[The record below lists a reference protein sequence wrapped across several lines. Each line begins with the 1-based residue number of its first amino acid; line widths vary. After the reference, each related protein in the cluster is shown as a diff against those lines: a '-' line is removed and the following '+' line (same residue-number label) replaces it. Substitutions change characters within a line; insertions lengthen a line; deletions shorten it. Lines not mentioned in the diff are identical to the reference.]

1 MNTPT
6 VRPVTRNGRTHYV
19 EEPAALPP
27 LTPDEII
34 MRGVGAAT
42 AVVVTG
48 ALVWSTVSVGA
59 MLAQL
64 APAWAAYMIAGVFDL
79 AWIVAMAME
88 FVLRFE
94 PGRQKVPKTIGWL
107 ALLASMGAIFTHG
120 ALLDKPWI
128 GAFGALVSAL
138 AKGLWWLLMFVTTR
152 RLDRDTQAWLTLEL
166 GEIHARR
173 AEQNA
178 LAKVRR
184 EREKYALDQPAEL
197 PQLTV
202 HRSADHPTPEAEPAA
217 LPTPDKRQPLREPA
231 GPVGEEIEDI
241 DDLLSQHHA
250 PVVYFLR
257 NGTRVKIGTTRN
269 LRPRIARLALRP
281 DNVVRVEHGGQ
292 DYEQSL
298 HARFDDYR
306 VGNTEWFELRGELAA
321 YLGLDEAQPLELT
334 AQFVEPTAHLAA
346 PSLPGGGLS
355 TVSTQASMSEP
366 AAQAAEPE
374 AQSFGF
380 SAHLTAQSAQR
391 AKALARVAELL
402 AQDRGITSDQVKE
415 ELGVSPATAK
425 RYLREAR
432 QAL

>member
-59 MLAQL
+59 MLTQL
-64 APAWAAYMIAGVFDL
+64 APAWAAYMIAGIFDL

-138 AKGLWWLLMFVTTR
+138 AKGLWWLLMYVTTR

-184 EREKYALDQPAEL
+184 EREKYALDQPTEPSTVQLDRAPVQPQSAPVQPADQPVDQIETVTEPAPVHAVNQTVGRPVQPKDQVAEL
-197 PQLTV
+197 HVRLKNGDHITKSQAAEILGIPESTAWRRLT
-202 HRSADHPTPEAEPAA
+202 
-217 LPTPDKRQPLREPA
+217 
-231 GPVGEEIEDI
+231 
-241 DDLLSQHHA
+241 
-250 PVVYFLR
+250 
-257 NGTRVKIGTTRN
+257 
-269 LRPRIARLALRP
+269 
-281 DNVVRVEHGGQ
+281 
-292 DYEQSL
+292 
-298 HARFDDYR
+298 
-306 VGNTEWFELRGELAA
+306 
-321 YLGLDEAQPLELT
+321 
-334 AQFVEPTAHLAA
+334 
-346 PSLPGGGLS
+346 
-355 TVSTQASMSEP
+355 
-366 AAQAAEPE
+366 AAQA
-374 AQSFGF
+374 
-380 SAHLTAQSAQR
+380 
-391 AKALARVAELL
+391 LL
-402 AQDRGITSDQVKE
+402 NEYR
-415 ELGVSPATAK
+415 
-425 RYLREAR
+425 
-432 QAL
+432 

>member
-184 EREKYALDQPAEL
+184 EREKYALGLAADPPVTAEQPE
-197 PQLTV
+197 P
-202 HRSADHPTPEAEPAA
+202 PTAPVA
-217 LPTPDKRQPLREPA
+217 LPKPVKQSPPMEAA

-241 DDLLSQHHA
+241 DGLLGQHHA

-257 NGTRVKIGTTRN
+257 NGTRVKIGTSRN

-281 DNVVRVEHGGQ
+281 DNVMRVEHGGQ

-298 HARFDDYR
+298 HARFDEYR

-321 YLGLDEAQPLELT
+321 YLGEPDAQPLELT
-334 AQFVEPTAHLAA
+334 AQFVEPTAHLAEPA
-346 PSLPGGGLS
+346 HAGGGLS
-355 TVSTQASMSEP
+355 TVSMQASTSEP
-366 AAQAAEPE
+366 AAPAAAPE
-374 AQSFGF
+374 AQGFGF

-402 AQDRGITSDQVKE
+402 AEDRGITSEQVKE

-425 RYLREAR
+425 RYLREVR

>member
-1 MNTPT
+1 VNTPT

-42 AVVVTG
+42 AIVVTG

-94 PGRQKVPKTIGWL
+94 PDRQKVPKTIGWL
-107 ALLASMGAIFTHG
+107 ALLASMAAIFTHG

-184 EREKYALDQPAEL
+184 EREKYAMDQPAEPPTVQL
-197 PQLTV
+197 DRTPVQPQSTPV
-202 HRSADHPTPEAEPAA
+202 QPADQQVDQIEAPAEPVTVQPVNQTAGRPVQPKDQVAELHLRLKRGDHITKSQAA
-217 LPTPDKRQPLREPA
+217 VILGVPESTAYR
-231 GPVGEEIEDI
+231 
-241 DDLLSQHHA
+241 
-250 PVVYFLR
+250 
-257 NGTRVKIGTTRN
+257 
-269 LRPRIARLALRP
+269 RL
-281 DNVVRVEHGGQ
+281 
-292 DYEQSL
+292 
-298 HARFDDYR
+298 
-306 VGNTEWFELRGELAA
+306 T
-321 YLGLDEAQPLELT
+321 
-334 AQFVEPTAHLAA
+334 
-346 PSLPGGGLS
+346 
-355 TVSTQASMSEP
+355 
-366 AAQAAEPE
+366 AAQA
-374 AQSFGF
+374 
-380 SAHLTAQSAQR
+380 
-391 AKALARVAELL
+391 LL
-402 AQDRGITSDQVKE
+402 NQYR
-415 ELGVSPATAK
+415 
-425 RYLREAR
+425 
-432 QAL
+432 